1 MKGCFIMKKILI
13 IEDDRNL
20 LNELR
25 EFLENRGYEVSSVD
39 NFLRASDFALK
50 KRPDLVILDINL
62 PGISGFDICRAIK
75 EKSNIPV
82 LMLTSRIGIEDEI
95 KGLEIGADEY
105 LAKPVDTRMLIL
117 RMEKLLNLFN
127 HFQDIISVGDLSLE
141 LSTSKLSYKDTYLI
155 LPQTEADIIK
165 KLMEAFPEIVSKDD
179 LLKAVWSTIYIDE
192 NILQVNIT
200 RLRKK
205 LKNLGPYNI
214 FNKRGYGYG
223 LGEADE

>member
-1 MKGCFIMKKILI
+1 MKKILI

-25 EFLENRGYEVSSVD
+25 DFLENKGYEVASVD
-39 NFLRASDFALK
+39 NFLKASESALEM
-50 KRPDLVILDINL
+50 RPDLVILDINL
-62 PGISGFDICRAIK
+62 PGISGFDICREIK

-82 LMLTSRIGIEDEI
+82 LMLTSRVGIEDEI

-105 LAKPVDTRMLIL
+105 LAKPVDTRRLIL
-117 RMEKLLNLFN
+117 RMEKLLDLFD

-141 LSTSKLSYKDTYLI
+141 LSTCKLTYKEAYLI

-165 KLMEAFPEIVSKDD
+165 KLMESFPEIVSKDD

-214 FNKRGYGYG
+214 YNKRGQGYG
-223 LGEADE
+223 LGEIDE

>member
-1 MKGCFIMKKILI
+1 MKKILI

-25 EFLENRGYEVSSVD
+25 EFLENMGYEVASVD
-39 NFLRASDFALK
+39 NFLKANDLALK
-50 KRPDLVILDINL
+50 MRPDLVILDINL
-62 PGISGFDICRAIK
+62 PGISGFDICREIK

-82 LMLTSRIGIEDEI
+82 LMLTSRVGIEDEI

-105 LAKPVDTRMLIL
+105 LAKPVDTRRLIL
-117 RMEKLLNLFN
+117 RMEKLLDLFD

-141 LSTSKLSYKDTYLI
+141 LSTCKLSYKEAYLI
-155 LPQTEADIIK
+155 LPQTESDIIK
-165 KLMEAFPEIVSKDD
+165 KLMESYPEIVTKDD

-214 FNKRGYGYG
+214 YNKRGQGYG
-223 LGEADE
+223 LGEIDE

>member
-1 MKGCFIMKKILI
+1 MKKILI

-25 EFLENRGYEVSSVD
+25 EFLENNGYEVASVD
-39 NFLRASDFALK
+39 NFLKASEIALEM
-50 KRPDLVILDINL
+50 RPDLVILDINL
-62 PGISGFDICRAIK
+62 PGISGFDICREIK

-82 LMLTSRIGIEDEI
+82 LMLTSRVGIEDEI
-95 KGLEIGADEY
+95 RGLEIGADEY
-105 LAKPVDTRMLIL
+105 LAKPVDTRRLIL
-117 RMEKLLNLFN
+117 RMEKLLDLFD
-127 HFQDIISVGDLSLE
+127 HFQDIISVGDLSFE
-141 LSTSKLSYKDTYLI
+141 LSTCKLSYKEAYLI

-165 KLMEAFPEIVSKDD
+165 KLIESYPEIVTKDD

-214 FNKRGYGYG
+214 YNKRGQGYG
-223 LGEADE
+223 LGEIDE

>member
-1 MKGCFIMKKILI
+1 MKKILI

-25 EFLENRGYEVSSVD
+25 EFLENMGYEVASVD
-39 NFLRASDFALK
+39 NFLKANDLALK
-50 KRPDLVILDINL
+50 MRPDLVILDINL
-62 PGISGFDICRAIK
+62 PGISGFDICREIK

-82 LMLTSRIGIEDEI
+82 LMLTSRVGIEDEI

-105 LAKPVDTRMLIL
+105 LAKPVDTRRLIL
-117 RMEKLLNLFN
+117 RMEKLLDLFD

-141 LSTSKLSYKDTYLI
+141 LSTCKLTYKEAYLI

-165 KLMEAFPEIVSKDD
+165 KLMESYPEIVTKDD

-214 FNKRGYGYG
+214 YNKRGQGYG
-223 LGEADE
+223 LGEIDE

>member
-1 MKGCFIMKKILI
+1 MKKILI
-13 IEDDRNL
+13 IEDDRNF

-25 EFLENRGYEVSSVD
+25 DFLENKGYEVASVD
-39 NFLRASDFALK
+39 NFLKANDFALEM
-50 KRPDLVILDINL
+50 RPDLVILDINL
-62 PGISGFDICRAIK
+62 PGISGFDICREIK

-82 LMLTSRIGIEDEI
+82 LMLTSRVGIEDEI

-105 LAKPVDTRMLIL
+105 LAKPVDTRRLIL
-117 RMEKLLNLFN
+117 RMEKLLDLFD

-141 LSTSKLSYKDTYLI
+141 LSTCKLTYKEAYLI

-165 KLMEAFPEIVSKDD
+165 KLMESFPEIVTKDD

-214 FNKRGYGYG
+214 YNKRGQGYG
-223 LGEADE
+223 LGEIDE

>member
-1 MKGCFIMKKILI
+1 MKGYLIMKKILI

-25 EFLENRGYEVSSVD
+25 EFLENMGYEVASVD
-39 NFLRASDFALK
+39 NFLKANDLALK
-50 KRPDLVILDINL
+50 MRPDLVILDINL
-62 PGISGFDICRAIK
+62 PGISGFDICREIK

-82 LMLTSRIGIEDEI
+82 LMLTSRVGIEDEI

-105 LAKPVDTRMLIL
+105 LAKPVDTRRLIL
-117 RMEKLLNLFN
+117 RMEKLLDLFD

-141 LSTSKLSYKDTYLI
+141 LSTCKLTYKEAYLI

-165 KLMEAFPEIVSKDD
+165 KLMESFPEIVTKDD

-214 FNKRGYGYG
+214 YNKRGQGYG
-223 LGEADE
+223 LGEIDE

>member
-1 MKGCFIMKKILI
+1 MKGYLIMKKILI

-25 EFLENRGYEVSSVD
+25 EFLENMGYEVASVD
-39 NFLRASDFALK
+39 NFLKANDLALK
-50 KRPDLVILDINL
+50 MRPDLVILDINL
-62 PGISGFDICRAIK
+62 PGISGFDICREIK

-82 LMLTSRIGIEDEI
+82 LMLTSRVGIEDEI

-105 LAKPVDTRMLIL
+105 LAKPVDTRRLIL
-117 RMEKLLNLFN
+117 RMEKLLDLFD

-141 LSTSKLSYKDTYLI
+141 LSTCKLSYKEAYLI
-155 LPQTEADIIK
+155 LPQTESDIIK
-165 KLMEAFPEIVSKDD
+165 KLMESYPEIVTKDD

-214 FNKRGYGYG
+214 YNKRGQGYG
-223 LGEADE
+223 LGEIDE

>member
-1 MKGCFIMKKILI
+1 MKKILI

-25 EFLENRGYEVSSVD
+25 EFLERNGYQVESVD
-39 NFLRASDFALK
+39 NFLIASQIALEM
-50 KRPDLVILDINL
+50 RPDLVILDINL
-62 PGISGFDICRAIK
+62 PGISGFDICKEIK
-75 EKSNIPV
+75 EKSNTPV
-82 LMLTSRIGIEDEI
+82 LMLTSRVGIEDEI

-105 LAKPVDTRMLIL
+105 LAKPVDTRRLIL
-117 RMEKLLNLFN
+117 RMEKLLDLFD

-141 LSTSKLSYKDTYLI
+141 LSTCKLSYKEAYLI

-165 KLMEAFPEIVSKDD
+165 KLMESYPQIVTKDE
-179 LLKAVWSTIYIDE
+179 LLMAVWSTIYIDE

-214 FNKRGYGYG
+214 YNKRGQGYG
-223 LGEADE
+223 LGEIDD

>member
-1 MKGCFIMKKILI
+1 MKKILI

-25 EFLENRGYEVSSVD
+25 EFLERNGYQVESVD
-39 NFLRASDFALK
+39 NFLIASQIALEM
-50 KRPDLVILDINL
+50 RPDLVILDINL
-62 PGISGFDICRAIK
+62 PGISGFDICKEIK
-75 EKSNIPV
+75 EKSNTPV
-82 LMLTSRIGIEDEI
+82 LMLTSRVGIEDEI

-105 LAKPVDTRMLIL
+105 LAKPVDTRRLIL
-117 RMEKLLNLFN
+117 RMEKLLDLFD

-141 LSTSKLSYKDTYLI
+141 LSTCKLSYKEAYLI

-165 KLMEAFPEIVSKDD
+165 KLMESYPEIVTKDD

-214 FNKRGYGYG
+214 YNKRGQGYG
-223 LGEADE
+223 LGEIDE

>member
-1 MKGCFIMKKILI
+1 MKKILI

-20 LNELR
+20 LKELR
-25 EFLENRGYEVSSVD
+25 EFLERNGYQVESVD
-39 NFLRASDFALK
+39 NFLIASQIALEM
-50 KRPDLVILDINL
+50 RPDLVILDINL
-62 PGISGFDICRAIK
+62 PGISGFDICKEIK

-82 LMLTSRIGIEDEI
+82 LMLTSRVGIEDEI

-105 LAKPVDTRMLIL
+105 LAKPVDTRRLIL
-117 RMEKLLNLFN
+117 RMEKLLDLFD

-141 LSTSKLSYKDTYLI
+141 LSTCKLSYKEAYLI

-165 KLMEAFPEIVSKDD
+165 KLMESYPQIVTKDE
-179 LLKAVWSTIYIDE
+179 LLMAVWSTIYIDE

-214 FNKRGYGYG
+214 YNKRGQGYG
-223 LGEADE
+223 LGEIDD

>member
-1 MKGCFIMKKILI
+1 MKKILI

-25 EFLENRGYEVSSVD
+25 EFLENRGYEVSSVH
-39 NFLRASDFALK
+39 NFLRASELVLE

-62 PGISGFDICRAIK
+62 PGISGFDICRDIK

-155 LPQTEADIIK
+155 LPQTEADIIN
-165 KLMEAFPEIVSKDD
+165 KLMESYPEIVSKDD
-179 LLKAVWSTIYIDE
+179 LLEAVWSTIYIDE

-214 FNKRGYGYG
+214 YNKRGQGYG

>member
-1 MKGCFIMKKILI
+1 MKKILI

-25 EFLENRGYEVSSVD
+25 EFLEKKGYEVASVD
-39 NFLRASDFALK
+39 NFLKANDLALEM
-50 KRPDLVILDINL
+50 RPDLVILDINL
-62 PGISGFDICRAIK
+62 PGISGFDICREIK
-75 EKSNIPV
+75 AKSNIPV
-82 LMLTSRIGIEDEI
+82 LMLTSRVGIEDEI
-95 KGLEIGADEY
+95 RGLEIGADEY
-105 LAKPVDTRMLIL
+105 LAKPVDTRRLIL
-117 RMEKLLNLFN
+117 RMEKLLDLFD

-141 LSTSKLSYKDTYLI
+141 LSTCKLSYKEAYLI

-165 KLMEAFPEIVSKDD
+165 KLMESYPEIVTKDD

-214 FNKRGYGYG
+214 YNKRGQGYG
-223 LGEADE
+223 LGEIDE

>member
-1 MKGCFIMKKILI
+1 MKKILI

-25 EFLENRGYEVSSVD
+25 DFLENKGYEVASVD
-39 NFLRASDFALK
+39 NFLKASESALEM
-50 KRPDLVILDINL
+50 RPDLVILDINL
-62 PGISGFDICRAIK
+62 PGISGFDICREIK

-82 LMLTSRIGIEDEI
+82 LMLTSRVGIEDEI

-105 LAKPVDTRMLIL
+105 LAKPVDTRRLIL
-117 RMEKLLNLFN
+117 RMEKLLDLFD

-141 LSTSKLSYKDTYLI
+141 LSTCKLTYKEAYLI

-165 KLMEAFPEIVSKDD
+165 KLMESYPEIVTKDD

-214 FNKRGYGYG
+214 YNKRGQGYG
-223 LGEADE
+223 LGEIDE

>member
-1 MKGCFIMKKILI
+1 MKKILI

-25 EFLENRGYEVSSVD
+25 EFLENRGYEVESVD
-39 NFLRASDFALK
+39 NFLRASELVLE

-62 PGISGFDICRAIK
+62 PGISGFYICRAIK

-127 HFQDIISVGDLSLE
+127 HFQDIISVGELSLE

-165 KLMEAFPEIVSKDD
+165 KLMEAYPEIVSKDD
-179 LLKAVWSTIYIDE
+179 LLEAVWSTIYIDE

-214 FNKRGYGYG
+214 YNKRGQGYG
-223 LGEADE
+223 LGEANE

>member
-1 MKGCFIMKKILI
+1 MKKILI

-25 EFLENRGYEVSSVD
+25 EFLEKKGYEVASVD
-39 NFLRASDFALK
+39 NFLKANDLALEM
-50 KRPDLVILDINL
+50 RPDLVILDINL
-62 PGISGFDICRAIK
+62 PGISGFDICREIK
-75 EKSNIPV
+75 AKSNIPV
-82 LMLTSRIGIEDEI
+82 LMLTSRVGIEDEI
-95 KGLEIGADEY
+95 RGLEIGADEY
-105 LAKPVDTRMLIL
+105 LAKPVDTRRLFL
-117 RMEKLLNLFN
+117 RMEKLLDLFD

-141 LSTSKLSYKDTYLI
+141 LSTCKLSYKEAYLI

-165 KLMEAFPEIVSKDD
+165 KLMESYPEIVTKDD

-214 FNKRGYGYG
+214 YNKRGQGYG
-223 LGEADE
+223 LGEIDE

>member
-1 MKGCFIMKKILI
+1 MKKILI

-25 EFLENRGYEVSSVD
+25 EFLERNGYQVESVD
-39 NFLRASDFALK
+39 NFLIASQIALEM
-50 KRPDLVILDINL
+50 RPDLVILDINL
-62 PGISGFDICRAIK
+62 PGISGFDICRKIK

-82 LMLTSRIGIEDEI
+82 LMLTSRVGIEDEI
-95 KGLEIGADEY
+95 RGLEIGADEY
-105 LAKPVDTRMLIL
+105 LAKPVDTRRLIL
-117 RMEKLLNLFN
+117 RMEKLLDLFD

-141 LSTSKLSYKDTYLI
+141 LSTCKLSYKEAYLI

-165 KLMEAFPEIVSKDD
+165 KLMESYPQIVTKDE
-179 LLKAVWSTIYIDE
+179 LLMAVWSTIYIDE

-214 FNKRGYGYG
+214 YNKRGQGYG
-223 LGEADE
+223 LGEIDD

>member
-1 MKGCFIMKKILI
+1 MKKILI

-25 EFLENRGYEVSSVD
+25 EFLEKKGYEVASVD
-39 NFLRASDFALK
+39 NFLKANDLALEM
-50 KRPDLVILDINL
+50 RPDLVILDINL
-62 PGISGFDICRAIK
+62 PGISGFDICREIK
-75 EKSNIPV
+75 AKSNIPV
-82 LMLTSRIGIEDEI
+82 LMLTSRVGIEDEI
-95 KGLEIGADEY
+95 RGLEIGADEY
-105 LAKPVDTRMLIL
+105 LAKPVDTRRLIL
-117 RMEKLLNLFN
+117 RMEKLLDLFD

-141 LSTSKLSYKDTYLI
+141 LSTCKLSYKEAYLI

-165 KLMEAFPEIVSKDD
+165 KLMESYPEIVTKDD

-205 LKNLGPYNI
+205 LKNLCPYNI
-214 FNKRGYGYG
+214 YNKRGQGYG
-223 LGEADE
+223 LGELDE

>member
-1 MKGCFIMKKILI
+1 MKKILI

-25 EFLENRGYEVSSVD
+25 DFLENKGYEVASVD
-39 NFLRASDFALK
+39 NFLKANDFALEM
-50 KRPDLVILDINL
+50 RPDLVILDINL
-62 PGISGFDICRAIK
+62 PGISGFDICREIK

-82 LMLTSRIGIEDEI
+82 LMLTSRVGIEDEI

-105 LAKPVDTRMLIL
+105 LAKPVDTRRLIL
-117 RMEKLLNLFN
+117 RMEKLLDLFD

-141 LSTSKLSYKDTYLI
+141 LSTCKLSYKEAYLI

-165 KLMEAFPEIVSKDD
+165 KLMESSPEIVTKDD

-214 FNKRGYGYG
+214 YNKRGQGYG
-223 LGEADE
+223 LGEIDE

>member
-1 MKGCFIMKKILI
+1 MKKILI

-25 EFLENRGYEVSSVD
+25 EFLENKGYEVASVD
-39 NFLRASDFALK
+39 NFLKANDLALEM
-50 KRPDLVILDINL
+50 RPDLVILDINL
-62 PGISGFDICRAIK
+62 PGISGFDICREIK
-75 EKSNIPV
+75 AKSNIPV
-82 LMLTSRIGIEDEI
+82 LMLTSRVGIEDEI
-95 KGLEIGADEY
+95 RGLEIGADEY
-105 LAKPVDTRMLIL
+105 LAKPVDTRRLIL
-117 RMEKLLNLFN
+117 RMEKLLDLFD

-141 LSTSKLSYKDTYLI
+141 LSTCKLSYKEAYLI

-165 KLMEAFPEIVSKDD
+165 KLMESYPEIVTKDD

-214 FNKRGYGYG
+214 YNKRGQGYG
-223 LGEADE
+223 LGEIDE

>member
-1 MKGCFIMKKILI
+1 MKKILI

-25 EFLENRGYEVSSVD
+25 EFLENKGYEVETVN
-39 NFLRASDFALK
+39 NFLKASELALEM
-50 KRPDLVILDINL
+50 RPDLVILDINL
-62 PGISGFDICRAIK
+62 PGISGFDICREIK

-105 LAKPVDTRMLIL
+105 LAKPVDTRRLIL
-117 RMEKLLNLFN
+117 RMEKLLDLFD

-141 LSTSKLSYKDTYLI
+141 LSTSKLSYNETYLI
-155 LPQTEADIIK
+155 LPQTEADIVK
-165 KLMEAFPEIVSKDD
+165 KLMESYPEIVTKDD
-179 LLKAVWSTIYIDE
+179 LLMAVWSTIYIDE

-205 LKNLGPYNI
+205 LKNLSPYNI
-214 FNKRGYGYG
+214 YNKRGKGYG
-223 LGEADE
+223 LGEIDE

>member
-1 MKGCFIMKKILI
+1 MKKILI

-25 EFLENRGYEVSSVD
+25 EFLENNGYEVASVE
-39 NFLRASDFALK
+39 NFLKASDLALEM
-50 KRPDLVILDINL
+50 RPDIVILDINL
-62 PGISGFDICRAIK
+62 PGISGFDICREIK

-82 LMLTSRIGIEDEI
+82 LMLTSRVGIEDEI
-95 KGLEIGADEY
+95 RGLEIGADEY
-105 LAKPVDTRMLIL
+105 LAKPVDTRRLIL
-117 RMEKLLNLFN
+117 RMEKLLDLFD

-141 LSTSKLSYKDTYLI
+141 LSTCKLSYKEAYLI

-165 KLMEAFPEIVSKDD
+165 KLMESYPEIVTKDD

-214 FNKRGYGYG
+214 YNKRGQGYG
-223 LGEADE
+223 LGEIDE

>member
-1 MKGCFIMKKILI
+1 MKKILI

-25 EFLENRGYEVSSVD
+25 DFLENKGYEVASVD
-39 NFLRASDFALK
+39 NFLKANDFALEM
-50 KRPDLVILDINL
+50 RPDLVILDINL
-62 PGISGFDICRAIK
+62 PGISGFDICREIK

-82 LMLTSRIGIEDEI
+82 LMLTSRVGIEDEI
-95 KGLEIGADEY
+95 RGLEIGADEY
-105 LAKPVDTRMLIL
+105 LAKPVDTRRLIL
-117 RMEKLLNLFN
+117 RMEKLLDLFD

-141 LSTSKLSYKDTYLI
+141 LSTCKLSYKEAYLI

-165 KLMEAFPEIVSKDD
+165 KLMESSPEIVTKDD

-214 FNKRGYGYG
+214 YNKRGQGYG
-223 LGEADE
+223 LGEIDE

>member
-1 MKGCFIMKKILI
+1 MKKILI

-25 EFLENRGYEVSSVD
+25 DFLENKGYEVASVD
-39 NFLRASDFALK
+39 NFLKANDFALEM
-50 KRPDLVILDINL
+50 RPDIVILDINL
-62 PGISGFDICRAIK
+62 PGISGFDICREIK

-82 LMLTSRIGIEDEI
+82 LMLTSRVGIEDEI

-105 LAKPVDTRMLIL
+105 LAKPVDTRRLIL
-117 RMEKLLNLFN
+117 RMEKLLDLFD

-141 LSTSKLSYKDTYLI
+141 LSTCKLSYKEAYLI

-165 KLMEAFPEIVSKDD
+165 KLMESSPEIVTKDD

-214 FNKRGYGYG
+214 YNKRGQGYG
-223 LGEADE
+223 LGEIDE

>member
-1 MKGCFIMKKILI
+1 MKGYFIMKKILI

>member
-1 MKGCFIMKKILI
+1 MKKILI

-25 EFLENRGYEVSSVD
+25 EFLENNGYEVASVD
-39 NFLRASDFALK
+39 NFLKASEIALEM
-50 KRPDLVILDINL
+50 RPDLVILDINL
-62 PGISGFDICRAIK
+62 PGISGFDICREIK

-82 LMLTSRIGIEDEI
+82 LMLTSRVGIEDEI
-95 KGLEIGADEY
+95 RGLEIGADEY
-105 LAKPVDTRMLIL
+105 LAKPVDTRRLIL
-117 RMEKLLNLFN
+117 RMEKLLDLFD

-141 LSTSKLSYKDTYLI
+141 LSTCKLSYKEAYLI

-165 KLMEAFPEIVSKDD
+165 KLMESYPEIVTKDD

-214 FNKRGYGYG
+214 YNKRGQGYG
-223 LGEADE
+223 LGEIDE

>member
-1 MKGCFIMKKILI
+1 MKKILI

-25 EFLENRGYEVSSVD
+25 DFLENKGYEVASVD
-39 NFLRASDFALK
+39 NFLKANDIALEM
-50 KRPDLVILDINL
+50 RPDLVILDINL
-62 PGISGFDICRAIK
+62 PGISGFDICREIK

-82 LMLTSRIGIEDEI
+82 LMLTSRVGIEDEI
-95 KGLEIGADEY
+95 RGLEIGADEY
-105 LAKPVDTRMLIL
+105 LAKPVDTRRLIL
-117 RMEKLLNLFN
+117 RMEKLLDLFD

-141 LSTSKLSYKDTYLI
+141 LSTCKLTYKEAYLI

-165 KLMEAFPEIVSKDD
+165 KLMESFPEIVTKDD

-214 FNKRGYGYG
+214 YNKRGQGYG
-223 LGEADE
+223 IAEIDE

>member
-1 MKGCFIMKKILI
+1 MKGYFIMKKILI

-179 LLKAVWSTIYIDE
+179 LLEAVWSTIYIDE

>member
-1 MKGCFIMKKILI
+1 MKKILI

-20 LNELR
+20 LNELK
-25 EFLENRGYEVSSVD
+25 EFLQNKGYEVGSVD
-39 NFLRASDFALK
+39 NFLKSSNLVLEE
-50 KRPDLVILDINL
+50 RPDLVILDINL
-62 PGISGFDICRAIK
+62 PGISGFDICRDIK

-105 LAKPVDTRMLIL
+105 LSKPVDTRKLIL
-117 RMEKLLNLFN
+117 RMEKLLDLFD
-127 HFQDIISVGDLSLE
+127 HFQDIISVGELSFE
-141 LSTSKLSYKDTYLI
+141 LSTCKLSYKDSYLI

-165 KLMEAFPEIVSKDD
+165 KLMESYPEIVSKDD
-179 LLKAVWSTIYIDE
+179 LLMAVWSTIYIDE

-205 LKNLGPYNI
+205 LKNLSSYI
-214 FNKRGYGYG
+214 IYNKRGKGYG
-223 LGEADE
+223 LGDCDE

>member
-1 MKGCFIMKKILI
+1 MKKILI

-25 EFLENRGYEVSSVD
+25 EFLENNGYEVASVD
-39 NFLRASDFALK
+39 NFLKANDIALEM
-50 KRPDLVILDINL
+50 RPDLVILDINL
-62 PGISGFDICRAIK
+62 PGISGFDICREIK
-75 EKSNIPV
+75 EKSNILV
-82 LMLTSRIGIEDEI
+82 LMLTSRVGIEDEI

-105 LAKPVDTRMLIL
+105 LAKPVDTRRLIL
-117 RMEKLLNLFN
+117 RMEKLLDLFD

-141 LSTSKLSYKDTYLI
+141 LSTCKLSYKEAYLI

-165 KLMEAFPEIVSKDD
+165 KLMESYPEIVTKDD

-214 FNKRGYGYG
+214 YNKRGQGYG
-223 LGEADE
+223 LGEIDE

>member
-1 MKGCFIMKKILI
+1 MKKILI

-25 EFLENRGYEVSSVD
+25 EFLENMGYEVASVD
-39 NFLRASDFALK
+39 NFLNANDFALK
-50 KRPDLVILDINL
+50 MRPDLVILDINL
-62 PGISGFDICRAIK
+62 PGISGFDICREIK

-82 LMLTSRIGIEDEI
+82 LMLTSRVGIEDEI

-105 LAKPVDTRMLIL
+105 LAKPVDTRRLIL
-117 RMEKLLNLFN
+117 RMEKLLDLFD

-141 LSTSKLSYKDTYLI
+141 LSTCKLTYKEAYLI

-165 KLMEAFPEIVSKDD
+165 KLMESYPEIVTKDD

-214 FNKRGYGYG
+214 YNKRGQGYG
-223 LGEADE
+223 LGEIDE

>member
-1 MKGCFIMKKILI
+1 MKGYFIMKKILI

-39 NFLRASDFALK
+39 NFLRASEDALE

-127 HFQDIISVGDLSLE
+127 HFQDIVSVGELSLE

-165 KLMEAFPEIVSKDD
+165 KLMEAYPEIVSKDD
-179 LLKAVWSTIYIDE
+179 LLEAVWSTIYIDE

-214 FNKRGYGYG
+214 YNKRGQGYG

>member
-1 MKGCFIMKKILI
+1 MKKILI

-25 EFLENRGYEVSSVD
+25 EFLENNGYEVASVE
-39 NFLRASDFALK
+39 NFLKASDLALEM
-50 KRPDLVILDINL
+50 RPDLVILDINL
-62 PGISGFDICRAIK
+62 PGISGFDVCREIK

-82 LMLTSRIGIEDEI
+82 LMLTSRVGIEDEI
-95 KGLEIGADEY
+95 RGLEIGADEY
-105 LAKPVDTRMLIL
+105 LAKPVDTRRLIL
-117 RMEKLLNLFN
+117 RMEKLLDLFD

-141 LSTSKLSYKDTYLI
+141 LSTCKLSYKEAYLI

-165 KLMEAFPEIVSKDD
+165 KLMESFPDIVTKDD
-179 LLKAVWSTIYIDE
+179 LLMAVWSTIYIDE

-205 LKNLGPYNI
+205 LKNLGLYNI
-214 FNKRGYGYG
+214 YNKRGQGYG
-223 LGEADE
+223 LGEIDE

>member
-1 MKGCFIMKKILI
+1 MKKILI

-25 EFLENRGYEVSSVD
+25 EFLENNGYEVASVD
-39 NFLRASDFALK
+39 NFLKASEIALEM
-50 KRPDLVILDINL
+50 RPDLVILDINL
-62 PGISGFDICRAIK
+62 PGISGFDICREIK

-82 LMLTSRIGIEDEI
+82 LMLTSRVGIEDEI
-95 KGLEIGADEY
+95 RGLEIGADEY
-105 LAKPVDTRMLIL
+105 LAKPVDTRRLIL
-117 RMEKLLNLFN
+117 RMEKLLDLFD

-141 LSTSKLSYKDTYLI
+141 LSTCKLSYKEAYLI

-165 KLMEAFPEIVSKDD
+165 KLMESYPEIVTKDD

-214 FNKRGYGYG
+214 YNKRGQGYG
-223 LGEADE
+223 VGEIDE